1 MKFFRPLRK
10 NSTSNINYIKYAVGE
25 VILVVIG
32 ILIALQVNNFNEIRI
47 EKKAMKDYF
56 QKIASNIH
64 DDLKE
69 SERLLKFRQDHIISC
84 NKASKSLI
92 ESNFSDQMSIQKAI
106 FEMIIEVQLN
116 YNKDAFESLKSSG
129 YLRYLK
135 NQKIEDLLNDYY
147 SQINQIEMFEIDQR
161 NWANAL
167 ELELD
172 RNGFFYSYTELDQ
185 KVHTD
190 LFSLLGKYSMELKN
204 HPGHKIIMRLLF
216 RGGTNNSFLT
226 GFYENHIKTG
236 NQLIEILNQEINL

>member
-1 MKFFRPLRK
+1 MKFFRPLRE
-10 NSTSNINYIKYAVGE
+10 NSKSNINYIKYAVGE
-25 VILVVIG
+25 IILVAVG
-32 ILIALQVNNFNEIRI
+32 ILIALQVNNLNESRI
-47 EKKAMKDYF
+47 EEKAMKDYF

-64 DDLKE
+64 GDLKE

-135 NQKIEDLLNDYY
+135 NQKLEDLLNDYY

-226 GFYENHIKTG
+226 GFYENHIKIG
-236 NQLIEILNQEINL
+236 NQLIEILNQEINH

>member
-1 MKFFRPLRK
+1 M
-10 NSTSNINYIKYAVGE
+10 
-25 VILVVIG
+25 VI
-32 ILIALQVNNFNEIRI
+32 EI
-47 EKKAMKDYF
+47 
-56 QKIASNIH
+56 
-64 DDLKE
+64 
-69 SERLLKFRQDHIISC
+69 
-84 NKASKSLI
+84 
-92 ESNFSDQMSIQKAI
+92 
-106 FEMIIEVQLN
+106 QLN
-116 YNKDAFESLKSSG
+116 FNKDAFESLKSSG

-135 NQKIEDLLNDYY
+135 NEKLEMLLNDYY
-147 SQINQIEMFEIDQR
+147 NQINQIEMFEIDQR

-226 GFYENHIKTG
+226 GFYENHIKIG
-236 NQLIEILNQEINL
+236 NQLIEILNQEINH